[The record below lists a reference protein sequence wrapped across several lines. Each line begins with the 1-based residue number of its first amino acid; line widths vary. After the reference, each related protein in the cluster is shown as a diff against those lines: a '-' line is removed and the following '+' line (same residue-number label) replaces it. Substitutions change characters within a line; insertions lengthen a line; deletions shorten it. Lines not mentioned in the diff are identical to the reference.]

1 MQRVV
6 AILESV
12 ASASHGAA
20 TPARVST
27 DVGLSLSTVSRIM
40 RDLAED
46 QMLDRLDDGTYLVG
60 TRLFKLVRDAHAGGD
75 AMSTIHRVLGE
86 LRDRTGETAS
96 LNVRRDDSRV
106 CIASVDSRHELR
118 RVVPVGDAIPL
129 VGTATGHVLMAE
141 LDAAEQT
148 ALIDRARAPA
158 SRVDLLA
165 QLRETARRGW
175 AVQADG
181 LLAGVTGVAV
191 PVRSGERI
199 VAAVTLSGPTTRMPA
214 AVVEQV
220 VPDIEDAARRIAPW
234 VRESS

>member
-12 ASASHGAA
+12 AGSHGAA

-27 DVGLSLSTVSRIM
+27 DIALSLSTVSRIM
-40 RDLAED
+40 RDLAEE

-60 TRLFKLVRDAHAGGD
+60 SRLFTLVRDARAGGD

-96 LNVRRDDSRV
+96 LNVRRGENRV

-118 RVVPVGDAIPL
+118 RVVPVGDVIPL
-129 VGTATGHVLMAE
+129 VGTATGHALMAE

-148 ALIDRARAPA
+148 ALIDRARATP

-165 QLRETARRGW
+165 HLRETAERGW

-181 LLAGVTGVAV
+181 VLAGVTGVAV
-191 PVRSGERI
+191 PVRAGGRV

-214 AVVEQV
+214 TVVEQV
-220 VPDIEDAARRIAPW
+220 VPDLEDAARRIAPW
-234 VRESS
+234 VPETP